1 MGDDLPKTYEWRN
14 IRLTNYSY
22 TTEMDDN
29 EVIIDEEAVATPPH
43 FTESST
49 GNHNKPQV

>member
-22 TTEMDDN
+22 TTEMEEN
-29 EVIIDEEAVATPPH
+29 KTIIEQKNSATAPH

-49 GNHNKPQV
+49 RDHNESQV